1 MLALSRTKSPLFR
14 PSLFHE
20 KAIVHVGGEPF
31 GSRYALQHDVA
42 SQPDVVLSSTTSTTE
57 ALLQQTRSI
66 PIIFGTVADPVGSGL
81 VASLPRPGGHTT
93 GFTNIKGSI
102 AGKWLEWLK
111 QIAPRVNR
119 VALLFNPATA
129 PYAEIYLGPFGAA
142 AAALAVEAI
151 ATSVGDTSELES
163 AVGGFM
169 VTPDP
174 FMSNRSAQITSLTAR
189 HRLPA
194 IFPFRFYAKLGG
206 LLSYGSDQ

>member
-1 MLALSRTKSPLFR
+1 
-14 PSLFHE
+14 
-20 KAIVHVGGEPF
+20 
-31 GSRYALQHDVA
+31 VA
-42 SQPDVVLSSTTSTTE
+42 
-57 ALLQQTRSI
+57 
-66 PIIFGTVADPVGSGL
+66 GVAQADC
-81 VASLPRPGGHTT
+81 A
-93 GFTNIKGSI
+93 
-102 AGKWLEWLK
+102 
-111 QIAPRVNR
+111 RVNR

-169 VTPDP
+169 VIPDP

-194 IFPFRFYAKLGG
+194 IFPFRFYAKLGAI
-206 LLSYGSDQ
+206 LSYGSDQ

>member
-1 MLALSRTKSPLFR
+1 M
-14 PSLFHE
+14 
-20 KAIVHVGGEPF
+20 
-31 GSRYALQHDVA
+31 
-42 SQPDVVLSSTTSTTE
+42 
-57 ALLQQTRSI
+57 
-66 PIIFGTVADPVGSGL
+66 GTVADPVGSGF
-81 VASLPRPGGHTT
+81 VASRRPGGNTT
-93 GFTNIKGSI
+93 GFTNIEGSI

-111 QIAPRVNR
+111 QIAPHVNR

-129 PYAEIYLGPFGAA
+129 AYAEIYLGPLGAA

-169 VTPDP
+169 VIPDP

-194 IFPFRFYAKLGG
+194 IFPIRFYAKLGAI
-206 LLSYGSDQ
+206 LSYGSDQ

>member
-93 GFTNIKGSI
+93 GFTNIEGSI
-102 AGKWLEWLK
+102 AGKWLELLK
-111 QIAPRVNR
+111 QIARASTVSPCCSIRQPHPTPKFILALSGPRR
-119 VALLFNPATA
+119 LLSPWRRF
-129 PYAEIYLGPFGAA
+129 
-142 AAALAVEAI
+142 

-169 VTPDP
+169 VIPDP